1 MELKQNYE
9 QIRAKNAL
17 NVEIGKGAGDGDSIA
32 KKVPTMIR
40 ENGFLG
46 ALAFAREKGSGYADV
61 FMAVI
66 RHLKSVG
73 MLPATVVDLDA
84 LFGYLCAHDAA
95 ALRAV
100 TAETMAFL
108 NYLRRF
114 A

>member
-1 MELKQNYE
+1 MKNFE

-17 NVEIGKGAGDGDSIA
+17 NVVIGKGENDGDSIA
-32 KKVPTMIR
+32 KKVPAMIR

-46 ALAFAREKGSGYADV
+46 ALAFAKEKGKGYADV
-61 FMAVI
+61 FNALI

-73 MLPATVVDLDA
+73 KLPDSVADIDG
-84 LFGYLCAHDAA
+84 LFKHLCDRDAA
-95 ALRAV
+95 TLRAV
-100 TAETMAFL
+100 TAEAMAYL